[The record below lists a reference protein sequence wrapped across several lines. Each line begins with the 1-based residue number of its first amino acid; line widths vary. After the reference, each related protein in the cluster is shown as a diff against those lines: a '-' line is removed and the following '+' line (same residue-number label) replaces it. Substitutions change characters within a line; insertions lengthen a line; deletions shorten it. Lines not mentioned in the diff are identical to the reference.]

1 MRPHA
6 RRTCAP
12 TVAPAAGPAG
22 ILLFTA
28 AAVLLLVTVACAAP
42 TLGFRESFPGTS
54 SQGWGGGLTGAVIS
68 NPGTGGVAGTGD
80 GYLQIVTG
88 FPTNWGSFATAPA
101 YSGDWIAAGVTQMRL
116 QLSDIGPQNPLE
128 VHFAIGNTGNLW
140 QYDVGFVPPPGAWG
154 LFVVDLTNAG
164 AFTQTIGLGTFQQAL
179 QAVDRVHFRHD
190 LVPFVQGPDPI
201 QVDGGIDDILLTNGV
216 VGVEPGPPTV
226 IRPLRLAP
234 PYPNPSR
241 GPVTLEFES
250 ATPGPLRMQAVD
262 IAGRVVRETRIE
274 AAQAGSQRWLWDG
287 RDDRGL
293 RLAPGRSRVR
303 LFGAAGGMSQP
314 IVIVR

>member
-1 MRPHA
+1 M
-6 RRTCAP
+6 
-12 TVAPAAGPAG
+12 
-22 ILLFTA
+22 
-28 AAVLLLVTVACAAP
+28 
-42 TLGFRESFPGTS
+42 
-54 SQGWGGGLTGAVIS
+54 
-68 NPGTGGVAGTGD
+68 
-80 GYLQIVTG
+80 
-88 FPTNWGSFATAPA
+88 
-101 YSGDWIAAGVTQMRL
+101 
-116 QLSDIGPQNPLE
+116 
-128 VHFAIGNTGNLW
+128 
-140 QYDVGFVPPPGAWG
+140 
-154 LFVVDLTNAG
+154 
-164 AFTQTIGLGTFQQAL
+164 
-179 QAVDRVHFRHD
+179 
-190 LVPFVQGPDPI
+190 
-201 QVDGGIDDILLTNGV
+201 

-293 RLAPGRSRVR
+293 RLAPGRYRVR